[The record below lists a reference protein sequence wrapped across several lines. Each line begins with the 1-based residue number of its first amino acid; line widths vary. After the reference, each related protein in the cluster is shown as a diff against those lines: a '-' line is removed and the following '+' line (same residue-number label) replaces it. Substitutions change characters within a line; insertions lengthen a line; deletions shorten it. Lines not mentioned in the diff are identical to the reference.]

1 MFVRFLDTE
10 WSVVSTRRNNYRIFS
25 NRSRQS
31 IYILRT
37 ILFEIFFFLN
47 RNFQVDGSTLR
58 NTVYFYSVITIEYDQ
73 GITASYPDALRVAH
87 SVYVLKGLL
96 VEQKKA
102 LLRKVASSSPVCP
115 NSSMKRSNAR
125 GRFGWEGERE
135 TERKMEERKRGEV
148 SRGVRSYP

>member
-1 MFVRFLDTE
+1 M
-10 WSVVSTRRNNYRIFS
+10 
-25 NRSRQS
+25 
-31 IYILRT
+31 
-37 ILFEIFFFLN
+37 
-47 RNFQVDGSTLR
+47 
-58 NTVYFYSVITIEYDQ
+58 
-73 GITASYPDALRVAH
+73 AH

-135 TERKMEERKRGEV
+135 RDGEKNGGKEKR
-148 SRGVRSYP
+148 RGLARGS